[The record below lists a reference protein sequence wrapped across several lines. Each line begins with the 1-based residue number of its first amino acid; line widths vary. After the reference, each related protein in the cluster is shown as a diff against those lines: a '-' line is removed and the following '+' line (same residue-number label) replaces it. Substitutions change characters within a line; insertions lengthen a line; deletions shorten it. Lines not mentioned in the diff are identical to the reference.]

1 MIKAIIVDDEPLALD
16 VLQTYIEQVPE
27 IDLICRCNNA
37 IEANDFLSKNEVDLM
52 FLDIEM
58 PKLGGLDFLRILNDP
73 PFVVITTAYP
83 NYAVEGFEL
92 NVLDYLLKPISLE
105 RFMKCVNKVRS
116 KIELKSKAA
125 EKSQPGIEDVKSENS
140 SEDYIFI
147 KADKK
152 FIRVHYSDILYIE
165 GLKDYVIIRTKD
177 SKIIALQTMKSL
189 ESKLPSDCFLRVHRS
204 FIVNINYVDAIVG
217 TTIEMREEGKLK
229 MIPVGKNYKND
240 LVEIIEKK
248 RL

>member
-16 VLQTYIEQVPE
+16 VLQTYIEQVPDIE
-27 IDLICRCNNA
+27 LMCRCNNA
-37 IEANDFLSKNEVDLM
+37 IEANDFLSKNEIDLM

-58 PKLGGLDFLRILNDP
+58 PKLGGLDFLRILNNP
-73 PFVVITTAYP
+73 PYVVITTAYP
-83 NYAVEGFEL
+83 NYAVQGFEL
-92 NVLDYLLKPISLE
+92 NVVDYLLKPISLD

-116 KIELKSKAA
+116 KRDLKSMAL
-125 EKSQPGIEDVKSENS
+125 EKSETNSVIPAHENS

-165 GLKDYVIIRTKD
+165 GLKDYVIIRTKE

-189 ESKLPSDCFLRVHRS
+189 ENKLPTDCFLRVHRS

-217 TTIEMREEGKLK
+217 TTIEMREQGKLK

-240 LVEIIEKK
+240 LVDIIEKR